1 MSRRRDE
8 GAPEIREKSPRYW
21 KTGRKLS
28 AKRIAENERAEE
40 VSKWLEEQLAKVKAE
55 IGAKEKNDRHL

>member
-1 MSRRRDE
+1 MSLHRDE